1 MSDKLEEYIKSLLED
16 DSLKN
21 EVSSLLNNTNT
32 NYGTCSYSPNE
43 LIITPT
49 TTGLSFLA
57 NYNFLNIVNMLIPDL
72 FLECT
77 TTSYNSDADR
87 LIYLQNSCPIYTYT
101 TSGISDYGKPIDSI
115 NITLN
120 FQKTI
125 DVDLIASFLYFN
137 FTTDYTQDSSLISR
151 FVSLEERVQ
160 EYLFNKPPDNSSKY
174 TDPQTIFAEIYSS
187 NSILVQI
194 IEFSNKLN
202 EVLGLNKNGTNICAY
217 YIPWLFTYN
226 CLGNIE
232 NSLIP
237 YNSFNS
243 NKSLYSLEYADLFY
257 LSNIRLS
264 VNSLLDAEYKY
275 NQNLELIN
283 IIKKSNIFVI
293 IEIALS
299 VYNNALQQISY
310 LLNNKIYVENPY
322 QTAPNLI
329 KCLIL
334 YYNYVQNETF
344 LHNQI

>member
-1 MSDKLEEYIKSLLED
+1 MSDKLKEHIKSLSED
-16 DSLKN
+16 ESLKN
-21 EVSSLLNNTNT
+21 EVSSLFNNINT
-32 NYGTCSYSPNE
+32 NYGTCSYSPND

-77 TTSYNSDADR
+77 TTSYNSDDDR
-87 LIYLQNSCPIYTYT
+87 LIFLQQSCPIYTTT
-101 TSGISDYGKPIDSI
+101 TSGISDYGRPIDSI

-125 DVDLIASFLYFN
+125 DTELIASFLYFN
-137 FTTDYTQDSSLISR
+137 FTTDYTQDSSLFSR
-151 FVSLEERVQ
+151 FISLEERVQ
-160 EYLFNKPPDNSSKY
+160 VYLFNKPPDNSSKY
-174 TDPQTIFAEIYSS
+174 TDPQTIFADIYSS

-202 EVLGLNKNGTNICAY
+202 EVLGLNNNGTNICPY
-217 YIPWLFTYN
+217 FIPWLFTYN
-226 CLGNIE
+226 CLGNDD
-232 NSLIP
+232 NPLIP

-264 VNSLLDAEYKY
+264 VNSLLDAVFKY
-275 NQNLELIN
+275 NQNNELIN

-293 IEIALS
+293 IDIALT
-299 VYNNALQQISY
+299 VYTNALQQISY
-310 LLNNKIYVENPY
+310 ILNNKIYVKNPY
-322 QTAPNLI
+322 QTSTNLV

-344 LHNQI
+344 LNNQI